1 MNKRMNIPQGSILRR
16 ISLFFKMI
24 QRTSDEYFF
33 ATDLDENLVMVSAN
47 MVNDF
52 DVPSECFYHMDKY
65 WVPLIHPDD
74 VEGFAAS
81 MKMPESRHSNIGHDC
96 EYRIKNRKGD
106 YIWVRCRGQYAFDS
120 RTDKPFLFMGS
131 IKKLAQRNHAD
142 ELTGLLNKYQFEHA
156 VKVALNRYRVDGVGG
171 ALMVFGIDNF
181 KIVNETYN
189 RHYGDEVLKLAAKKI
204 SDVLPTG
211 VMLYKLDGDEFALV
225 IQGVD
230 LENVEEI
237 YGSIQKSF
245 ARPHNI
251 DGKQIFCTISCGTV
265 LFPQSGKDYLV
276 LHKHAEAALD
286 LAKRDGKNQNCIFSK
301 ENYNRW
307 IRSMSMRDDLRVSI
321 EQDCEGFS
329 LFYQPQVRAGDN
341 KIIGAEALLRW
352 RNPKGRMVSPM
363 EFISILEDTK
373 MIIPVGRW
381 IFETAVKQC
390 KEWQQINPNMCIS
403 INVSYEQIKDASFK
417 DFVVDCLNRY
427 DLKPELVVLELT
439 ESTIVSDWT
448 NINRQFDAFRKL
460 GIRIAMDDFGTGYSS
475 LAYLKNLSCDL
486 VKIDRAF
493 VTHITEENN
502 NFDRHLVRVTVDL
515 CHSVNIKCCI
525 EGVETEEEYTLLR
538 DICHADSIQGYL
550 FGRPESP
557 ENFELKYFN
566 IGADDDNSEA

>member
-230 LENVEEI
+230 LENVGEI

-363 EFISILEDTK
+363 EFISILEETK

-538 DICHADSIQGYL
+538 DICHADCIQGYL

-566 IGADDDNSEA
+566 IGADDANSEA

>member
-33 ATDLDENLVMVSAN
+33 ATDLEEDLVMVSAN

-65 WVPLIHPDD
+65 WAPLIHPDD
-74 VEGFAAS
+74 LEGFAAS
-81 MKMPESRHSNIGHDC
+81 MKMPESRRNNIGHDC

-363 EFISILEDTK
+363 EFISILEETK

-493 VTHITEENN
+493 VTHITEKDNT
-502 NFDRHLVRVTVDL
+502 FDRHLVRVTVDL
-515 CHSVNIKCCI
+515 CHSVNITCCI

-538 DICHADSIQGYL
+538 DICHADCIQGYL
-550 FGRPESP
+550 FGRPEAP
-557 ENFELKYFN
+557 ENFELKFFN
-566 IGADDDNSEA
+566 IGADDANSEA